1 MVNVLVY
8 LKRVEVAT
16 GILTA
21 ISKLSLL
28 MDVEPVFSTRQTE
41 HRPLDENSPL
51 TNL

>member
-1 MVNVLVY
+1 MVNVLY

-16 GILTA
+16 SVLAA

-41 HRPLDENSPL
+41 HRPLDQNSPIA
-51 TNL
+51 NL

>member
-1 MVNVLVY
+1 MVNVLY

-41 HRPLDENSPL
+41 HRPLDQNSPIA
-51 TNL
+51 NL